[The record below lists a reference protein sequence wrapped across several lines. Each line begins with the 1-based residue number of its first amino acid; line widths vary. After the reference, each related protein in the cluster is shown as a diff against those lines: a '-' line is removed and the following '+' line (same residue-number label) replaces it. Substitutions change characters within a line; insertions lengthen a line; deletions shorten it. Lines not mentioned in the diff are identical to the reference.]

1 MWKQQVAHL
10 NPYREP
16 KRISKCMKRDHI
28 LLFVFELETDA
39 EQVLP
44 NEPWTFNK
52 HVVLLQR
59 FDGSILS
66 RYLRFT
72 KLKFWVQIHGLPMR
86 MLDLETT
93 IELGEK
99 LGQVTPCENPNELVG
114 GNFLRVQVEID
125 VSQLLCQGR
134 RIALDDNEEIW
145 ISFKYE
151 KLPNFCY

>member
-1 MWKQQVAHL
+1 
-10 NPYREP
+10 
-16 KRISKCMKRDHI
+16 
-28 LLFVFELETDA
+28 
-39 EQVLP
+39 
-44 NEPWTFNK
+44 
-52 HVVLLQR
+52 
-59 FDGSILS
+59 
-66 RYLRFT
+66 
-72 KLKFWVQIHGLPMR
+72 MR